1 VQILFHF
8 RTIHFTFLDRINQR
22 SIGFQSGVPETT
34 QDDKCLC
41 ASRWFTKL
49 YPTSNKCPRSTQGV
63 YFQSHA
69 QSANQRI
76 QISQELPIDVP
87 NHILY
92 FYMHIIT
99 YKKQGTP
106 DQHSIQLLLLSTCT
120 SPRTKVRGS
129 QSTLPI
135 NVSNQLLYFVHAH
148 RHVQKARDSRSML
161 HTASTTFNMHITAY
175 KK

>member
-1 VQILFHF
+1 LIGSINDRSAFKAGSPKP
-8 RTIHFTFLDRINQR
+8 RKTISVYAHHDDLRSFIQVAISVPDQRKGFTFNHTHSQQTNAYKSVR
-22 SIGFQSGVPETT
+22 SFRLMSLT
-34 QDDKCLC
+34 
-41 ASRWFTKL
+41 
-49 YPTSNKCPRSTQGV
+49 
-63 YFQSHA
+63 
-69 QSANQRI
+69 
-76 QISQELPIDVP
+76 IS
-87 NHILY
+87 Y
-92 FYMHIIT
+92 TFYMHIIT

-106 DQHSIQLLLLSTCT
+106 DQRSIQLLLLSTCT

-161 HTASTTFNMHITAY
+161 HTASITFNMHITAY